1 MPAIEFTAGKDYR
14 NASGQFRVVSVGE
27 ATIKLEYSTGPQAGR
42 VLTKR
47 TADVARLATSEAP
60 AAGEAAAKGEPD
72 GAAARPRAG
81 RKR

>member
-1 MPAIEFTAGKDYR
+1 MIEFTADKHYR

-27 ATIKLEYSTGPQAGR
+27 TTIKLEYSTGPQAGR

-47 TADVARLATSEAP
+47 TADVARLATSEARVTGDAP
-60 AAGEAAAKGEPD
+60 TPP
-72 GAAARPRAG
+72 AAARPRAG